1 MGCGVG
7 EGWVRVRWGWVG
19 WGGLGRTV
27 GGVWAVWVG
36 ALWLG
41 WGWVVGGP
49 GVRCDGAEG
58 DLFLNEASDRLKA
71 LHVFE
76 LVGI

>member
-1 MGCGVG
+1 M
-7 EGWVRVRWGWVG
+7 RWGWVG

-41 WGWVVGGP
+41 WGWVVGGAL
-49 GVRCDGAEG
+49 GVRGPGNGALLG
-58 DLFLNEASDRLKA
+58 L
-71 LHVFE
+71 
-76 LVGI
+76 GGWG

>member
-1 MGCGVG
+1 MGL
-7 EGWVRVRWGWVG
+7 
-19 WGGLGRTV
+19 GGLGWFGADGGWGV
-27 GGVWAVWVG
+27 GGVGGGVVVRVG
-36 ALWLG
+36 
-41 WGWVVGGP
+41 VGGGRA